1 MQLPKVPQGSGI
13 PMPPVKK
20 PASVERPVKVL
31 TDEDG
36 DVTLIKLLGE
46 QDPTKKTMRNAW
58 PEFIITELQVNY
70 YQQMYDKIEDNG
82 TPMQNTDTYALGML
96 ALNMALVD
104 ECNESIQMLG
114 MNMEYRGDRKM
125 VLKRNPA
132 LDILKD
138 AQAAVRFYLKE
149 FKMTPTSRGRQLGD
163 GNKPGNQN
171 DGFNEV

>member
-1 MQLPKVPQGSGI
+1 MDLPA
-13 PMPPVKK
+13 MPPPKKACDVEKPVRVITDDDNNILLVK
-20 PASVERPVKVL
+20 L
-31 TDEDG
+31 M
-36 DVTLIKLLGE
+36 GE
-46 QDPTKKTMRNAW
+46 QDPHKQNIRNSW
-58 PEFIITELQVNY
+58 PEFIVTELQVNY

-82 TPMQNTDTYALGML
+82 TPIQDTDIYALGML

-104 ECNESIQMLG
+104 QCNESIQISG

-149 FKMTPTSRGRQLGD
+149 FKMTPNSRGKQLGD
-163 GNKPGNQN
+163 GNKPGSQS
-171 DGFNEV
+171 DGFDKV